1 MTSSKF
7 AVYFLSIVI
16 VTVVAH
22 LLLVFGQVIEV
33 NFRFSIVGD
42 IALCFIF
49 GMTLPI
55 SLKGIKKGSEGFV
68 GSFLIVTT
76 VQMLLMMSLLAAY
89 AYMKVPGFKTV
100 SLQLVSLFVFLLA
113 IQSFFLIKLVNNPNK
128 KV

>member
-1 MTSSKF
+1 MTSNKF
-7 AVYFLSIVI
+7 AFYFLCIVF
-16 VTVVAH
+16 VTVVTH

-33 NFRFSIVGD
+33 DFRFSVVGD

-55 SLKGIKKGSEGFV
+55 ALNGIKKDSERFV

-76 VQMLLMMSLLAAY
+76 IQMLLMLSLLAAY

-113 IQSFFLIKLVNNPNK
+113 VQSFFLIKLVNNPNK